1 MKLEYGDLRETLH
14 SILSDY
20 FDREIK
26 CSQDGEFDYE
36 FEEMIVDDILRL
48 IREQGGS
55 Y

>member
-1 MKLEYGDLRETLH
+1 MMLEYGVLREKLH
-14 SILSDY
+14 SILADY

-26 CSQDGEFDYE
+26 CSHDGEFDYE
-36 FEEMIVDDILRL
+36 FEEIIVDDILHL